1 VSVRAD
7 VAASFAAARS
17 DAGLLQAALR
27 VEEVG
32 ALAYAAGAMVLRGEE
47 RAMAQRFADHEHQH
61 AAALET
67 MLQALTV
74 PVRRH
79 AGPADLDALLPGLAD
94 GSRAEVLRG
103 LAELEQ
109 AAMDGHELLARRLT
123 ALDALRTVAMVT
135 GGAAQHLVAL
145 RNAAEINT

>member
-1 VSVRAD
+1 
-7 VAASFAAARS
+7 
-17 DAGLLQAALR
+17 
-27 VEEVG
+27 
-32 ALAYAAGAMVLRGEE
+32 EE

-79 AGPADLDALLPGLAD
+79 AGQTDLDALLPGFAD
-94 GSRAEVLRG
+94 GSREDVLRG

-109 AAMDGHELLARRLT
+109 AAMDGHEVLARRLA
-123 ALDALRTVAMVT
+123 ALDALRTIAMVT

-145 RNAAEINT
+145 RNTADINT